1 MALALSVKQRELRKK
16 LDQLEIETRGENL
29 LRRKDINELYTV
41 TEMIEER
48 VNSTSTMED
57 TNDDMTGMTHM
68 STGAVHVTEQRIV
81 KVLEAFVR
89 LRQRMRDEKRRRKA
103 SSCSSP
109 CSSGST

>member
-1 MALALSVKQRELRKK
+1 MALSLSVKRRELRKK

-41 TEMIEER
+41 TEMLKER

-68 STGAVHVTEQRIV
+68 STGAVHMTE
-81 KVLEAFVR
+81 KGL
-89 LRQRMRDEKRRRKA
+89 LRF
-103 SSCSSP
+103 
-109 CSSGST
+109 